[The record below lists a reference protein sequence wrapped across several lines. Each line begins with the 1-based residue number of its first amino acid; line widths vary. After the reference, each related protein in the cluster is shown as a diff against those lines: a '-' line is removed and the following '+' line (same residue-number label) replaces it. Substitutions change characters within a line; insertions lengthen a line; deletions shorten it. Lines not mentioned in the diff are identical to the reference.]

1 MIKVKLDL
9 KSLTDTE
16 ITDLLRLVVTKMTAN
31 ADFPTPEPALSALTG
46 DANSIDALIAQR
58 DALLQAAQEKT
69 LLIRSARDAAET
81 DLSQQADYVQRRVAV
96 LSGPIDPAWRKARIV
111 GAGMEPAD
119 DPTPVGPMPKIAGLV
134 ATQGDSDGEID
145 LHWNPVKRG
154 LKSYI
159 VERTSDTAG
168 QTGWGNADVVTKSSA
183 VISGLVSGTRYWFR
197 ARAVGS
203 AGPGPWSDAATKVA
217 P

>member
-1 MIKVKLDL
+1 MIATCRVLSPDGARRAGSLYTDSEFDLDPVR
-9 KSLTDTE
+9 
-16 ITDLLRLVVTKMTAN
+16 DLLPRAIEV
-31 ADFPTPEPALSALTG
+31 G
-46 DANSIDALIAQR
+46 
-58 DALLQAAQEKT
+58 
-69 LLIRSARDAAET
+69 
-81 DLSQQADYVQRRVAV
+81 RVC
-96 LSGPIDPAWRKARIV
+96 IDPAWRKARIV

-119 DPTPVGPMPKIAGLV
+119 EPTPVGPMPKIAGLV
-134 ATQGDSDGEID
+134 ATQGDGDGMID

-159 VERTSDTAG
+159 VERTSDPAG

-197 ARAVGS
+197 ARAIGS